1 MRESNVETLEPGS
14 PLMGRDNPL
23 GRCAMARCSYCGR
36 ETELH
41 EAGVPMCTGCADRI
55 IASKPGEIRSV
66 HTRLVQDLIDA
77 TSEHSDA
84 TAAFNRVMWDI
95 PSAIPH
101 PDGVQ
106 RIHSMSQALSVSR
119 KRLARAHSRLTD
131 FLNTGAIPE
140 DLLD

>member
-1 MRESNVETLEPGS
+1 
-14 PLMGRDNPL
+14 L
-23 GRCAMARCSYCGR
+23 GDAAMARCSYCGR

-41 EAGVPMCTGCADRI
+41 EAGVPMCTGCGDRI
-55 IASKPGEIRSV
+55 TASKPGEIRSL
-66 HTRLVQDLIDA
+66 HTRLVQALMDA
-77 TSEHSDA
+77 TGEHSAA
-84 TAAFNRVMWDI
+84 TAEYNRVMWDI

-101 PDGVQ
+101 PDGTQ
-106 RIHSMSQALSVSR
+106 RIHSISQALSVSK